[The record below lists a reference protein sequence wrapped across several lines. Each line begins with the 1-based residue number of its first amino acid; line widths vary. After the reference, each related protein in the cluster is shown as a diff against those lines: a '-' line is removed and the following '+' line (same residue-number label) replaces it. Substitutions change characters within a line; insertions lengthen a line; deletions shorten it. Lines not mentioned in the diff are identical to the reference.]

1 MFENIQE
8 NMLPKIVGK
17 SGIRPFFFKWFRNL
31 ITDVHITIPKSMFSY
46 RAVVILTLKESV
58 VFKDEYLAVFT
69 CLAQEVW
76 SAAGII
82 RKKQSK

>member
-1 MFENIQE
+1 
-8 NMLPKIVGK
+8 
-17 SGIRPFFFKWFRNL
+17 
-31 ITDVHITIPKSMFSY
+31 MFSY
-46 RAVVILTLKESV
+46 SAVVILTLKESV